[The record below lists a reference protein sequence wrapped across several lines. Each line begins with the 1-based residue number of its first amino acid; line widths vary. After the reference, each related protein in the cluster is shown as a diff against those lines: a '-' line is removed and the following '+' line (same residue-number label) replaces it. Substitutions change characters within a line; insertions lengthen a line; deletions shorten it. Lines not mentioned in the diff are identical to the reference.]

1 MSKRFS
7 VNFAILSVFLDA
19 GFTLLA
25 LIIAVEVRPDL
36 PAIPFLQPTSP
47 EIQLPLLLYVAVPL
61 LWFVVFLLASLYD
74 PRRIYRLV
82 DEMQALVLGTGFAS
96 LCFAGLLYL
105 SFDFRGI
112 SRWLFLIFV
121 LLDFVLLAA
130 WRLIARLLFRLSD
143 ARPPAQRVLIVGAGE
158 EGQQVARMIER
169 YDWMGLNLVGFLDDP
184 AQGSSHLPILGGIDD
199 IKEVIQ
205 THQVQDVIMA
215 LPQGK
220 YHQVNRLVV
229 TLHDLPVNVRM
240 VPDYF
245 TLSLYRGQAENFGG
259 LPMINL
265 RDPALNDVQ
274 RLVKRLL
281 DLSLA
286 TMSLILAWPLL
297 GLIALAIKL
306 DSRGPIIFRQQRVGE
321 NGQLFTMYK
330 FRSMIVGA
338 EKLQQQ
344 VNEVNGAGQIIHK
357 KADDPRITRVG
368 AILRRTSLDEL
379 PQLFN
384 VLKGEMSMVG
394 PRPELPWLAA
404 QYEPWQRK
412 RFSVP
417 QGITGWW
424 QVNGRSDKP
433 MHLHTEDDLYYVQNY
448 SLWMD
453 IYILLKTLWVVL
465 RGKGAY

>member
-25 LIIAVEVRPDL
+25 LIIAAEVRPNL

-47 EIQLPLLLYVAVPL
+47 EIQLPLLVYIAVPL

-74 PRRIYRLV
+74 PKRIYRLV
-82 DEMQALVLGTGFAS
+82 DELQALTLGTGFAS

-112 SRWLFLIFV
+112 SRWLFLLFV
-121 LLDFVLLAA
+121 LLDFIFLLT

-143 ARPPAQRVLIVGAGE
+143 AHPPAQRVLIVGAGE

-169 YDWMGLNLVGFLDDP
+169 YDWMGLQLVGFLDDP
-184 AQGSSHLPILGGIDD
+184 TEASSHLPVLGAIDD
-199 IKEVIQ
+199 IKEVIRA
-205 THQVQDVIMA
+205 HQVRDVIMA

-259 LPMINL
+259 LPLINL

-274 RLVKRLL
+274 RLIKRLL
-281 DLSLA
+281 DLSVA
-286 TMSLILAWPLL
+286 TLSLLLCWPLL
-297 GLIALAIKL
+297 ALIALAIKL
-306 DSRGPIIFRQQRVGE
+306 DSRGPIVFRQQRVGE

-344 VNEVNGAGQIIHK
+344 VNEVNGDGQIIHK

-368 AILRRTSLDEL
+368 ALLRRASLDEL

-384 VLKGEMSMVG
+384 VLLGEMSLVG
-394 PRPELPWLAA
+394 PRMIAPQEMA
-404 QYEPWQRK
+404 QYNQWGLNLLTVRP
-412 RFSVP
+412 
-417 QGITGWW
+417 GLTGLW
-424 QVNGRSDKP
+424 QVSGRSDVSY
-433 MHLHTEDDLYYVQNY
+433 EDRVRLDMYYVRNWTIWLDLQ
-448 SLWMD
+448 
-453 IYILLKTLWVVL
+453 ILFQTLPAVL
-465 RGKGAY
+465 RSRGAY